1 MDWAGVIGLILI
13 GISLLIVELVF
24 IPGTT
29 IFGIIGLACLLF
41 GVYLGYA
48 QFGSTTG
55 SIILGSTLFVSAI
68 LVYYSLRGKSWER
81 FALKSSVDS
90 HFNDENEIN
99 LEVGQEG
106 KAISYLRPSGKAEFN
121 NKEWEVFAHDEF
133 IKSSTTI
140 IIEKIENRK
149 IFVKPKS

>member
-1 MDWAGVIGLILI
+1 MDWVGVIGLILI

-29 IFGIIGLACLLF
+29 IFGLVGLGCLLF
-41 GVYLGYA
+41 GIYLGYDS
-48 QFGSTTG
+48 FGPVRG
-55 SIILGSTLFVSAI
+55 SIVLGSTLFVSVV

-81 FALKSSVDS
+81 FALKSSIDS

-99 LEVGQEG
+99 LKVGQEG
-106 KAISYLRPSGKAEFN
+106 KAISYLRPSGKAEFDN
-121 NKEWEVFAHDEF
+121 SEWEVFAHDAF
-133 IKSSTTI
+133 ITSGTTI
-140 IIEKIENRK
+140 VIEKIDNRK